1 MKKPSSEVALG
12 LFILASA
19 GLLGYMSL
27 TVGGLRLG
35 KGVHLTA
42 EFGNATGLVKD
53 AAVMIAGVEVGKVES
68 LSVKHDKALV
78 KLFVREE
85 AGLRQD
91 AIAAIRA
98 KSLLGEKY
106 LELRPQSTTAPL
118 IKDGEQL
125 AKTEYPLEM
134 DQLVNSARP
143 LLAALNPDDVTK
155 LVRTLAKTVGK
166 LEGTDV
172 DKIGK
177 MIDDAAFLL
186 AKGRQIAS
194 DPQVAADLT
203 KLRTVGVKLVNEHGD
218 QIGRMLQNGD
228 KLIAAIG
235 PQADHIAATL
245 ERTDKMTAQL
255 DKKYL
260 PMLDKWAATGD
271 KLRPTLERLPVLV
284 GKVEPTLDKLPTFIV
299 KLEPTLDKLPTLIG
313 KIDSSVDKM
322 QPLLRMTQ
330 EAELRKF
337 IQKEGIKINFW

>member
-35 KGVHLTA
+35 HGVHLRA
-42 EFGNATGLVKD
+42 EFANASGLVKD

-68 LSVKHDKALV
+68 LAVKHDKALV
-78 KLFVREE
+78 KLFVRDE

-91 AIAAIRA
+91 AVAAIRA

-118 IKDGEQL
+118 AKDGDTL
-125 AKTEYPLEM
+125 VKTEYPLEM

-155 LVRTLAKTVGK
+155 LVRTLAKTVEK
-166 LEGTDV
+166 LDGADL
-172 DKIGK
+172 DKMGR

-186 AKGRQIAS
+186 AKGRQLAS
-194 DPQVAADLT
+194 DPQLAADLT
-203 KLRTVGVKLVNEHGD
+203 KLRTVGIKLVNEHGD
-218 QIGRMLQNGD
+218 QIGRMIQNGD

-235 PQADHIAATL
+235 PEADHLAAAVRRADT
-245 ERTDKMTAQL
+245 MTAKL
-255 DKKYL
+255 DQKYL
-260 PMLDKWAATGD
+260 PMLDKWAATGE
-271 KLRPTLERLPVLV
+271 KLRPSIEHLPV
-284 GKVEPTLDKLPTFIV
+284 TLGRLDTTLV
-299 KLEPTLDKLPTLIG
+299 KLEPTLDKLPSMVG
-313 KIDSSVDKM
+313 KIDTSLDKM
-322 QPLLRMTQ
+322 QPLLKMTQ

>member
-35 KGVHLTA
+35 HGVHLSA
-42 EFGNATGLVKD
+42 EFTNASGLVKD

-68 LSVKHDKALV
+68 LAVKHDKAVV
-78 KLFVREE
+78 KLFVRDE
-85 AGLRQD
+85 AGVRQD
-91 AIAAIRA
+91 AVAAIRA

-106 LELRPQSTTAPL
+106 LELRPQSTSAPL
-118 IKDGEQL
+118 VKDGDTL

-134 DQLVNSARP
+134 DQLINSARP

-155 LVRTLAKTVGK
+155 LVRTLARTVEK
-166 LEGTDV
+166 LDGADL
-172 DKIGK
+172 DKLGK

-186 AKGRQIAS
+186 AKGRQVAA
-194 DPQVAADLT
+194 DPQLAADLT

-235 PQADHIAATL
+235 PEADHIASTIA
-245 ERTDKMTAQL
+245 RADKLTTKL
-255 DKKYL
+255 DEKYL
-260 PMLDKWAATGD
+260 PMMDRWASTGE
-271 KLRPTLERLPVLV
+271 KLRPSIERLPVTL
-284 GKVEPTLDKLPTFIV
+284 GKIDNTLDKVPTFLV
-299 KLEPTLDKLPTLIG
+299 KLEPTLDKLPSLVG
-313 KIDSSVDKM
+313 KIDSSLDKM

-330 EAELRKF
+330 EPELRKF

>member
-27 TVGGLRLG
+27 TVGGMRLG
-35 KGVHLTA
+35 SGVHATA
-42 EFGNATGLVKD
+42 EFGNAAGLVKD

-68 LSVKHDKALV
+68 LTVKHDKALV
-78 KLFVREE
+78 KLFVRNDAEV
-85 AGLRQD
+85 RQD
-91 AIAAIRA
+91 AVAAIRA

-118 IKDGEQL
+118 LQDGDTI
-125 AKTEYPLEM
+125 ARTEFPLEM

-155 LVRTLAKTVGK
+155 LVRTLAHTVEK
-166 LEGTDV
+166 LDGADL
-172 DKIGK
+172 DKLGK

-186 AKGRQIAS
+186 AKGRSMAA
-194 DPQVAADLT
+194 DPQLAADLT
-203 KLRTVGVKLVNEHGD
+203 KLRTVGVKLVNQHGD

-245 ERTDKMTAQL
+245 ARADRMTAQL
-255 DKKYL
+255 DQKYM
-260 PMLDKWAATGD
+260 PMLDKWAATGE
-271 KLRPTLERLPVLV
+271 KLRPSIERLPVIL
-284 GKVEPTLDKLPTFIV
+284 GKLEPTLDKVPTFLV
-299 KLEPTLDKLPTLIG
+299 KLEPTLDKLPSLVG
-313 KIDSSVDKM
+313 KIDSSLDKM

-330 EAELRKF
+330 EPELRKF